1 MGAQKKETRDRFR
14 REVFARAGYRCQGP
28 GCTVASTP
36 DRAVEDLDA
45 HHITDRH
52 AMPGGG
58 YVPENGIAL
67 CRRPGGCHEQAEVFH
82 ATGTALPG
90 YDGGR
95 PPMPPGPAG
104 WAPADLYEVIGS
116 SHEQA
121 VRASERFLG

>member
-58 YVPENGIAL
+58 YVAENGIAL
-67 CRRPGGCHEQAEVFH
+67 CRRRGGCHERAEVFH

-90 YDGGR
+90 
-95 PPMPPGPAG
+95 
-104 WAPADLYEVIGS
+104 WAPADLYEIIGS

-121 VRASERFLG
+121 VRASERLLG